1 MKKYK
6 NRKDAAKMVVAVLCA
21 ACMLTACGNA
31 EADAMEEIA
40 ASATETTTESAE
52 VLPTEKPAA
61 EPTEAPAKTVD
72 EGSATEPVEPVA
84 VTAEPDTKPSAEPVA
99 ASAGAAAEAGYTCTE
114 MTQTMYAKSAVNVR
128 DLPGTDGNKI
138 GSLKASEEITVT
150 GKCDQ
155 TGWYRFDLNGATAYV
170 SDKYIVSEKPV
181 ANTGSTKTANTGN
194 SNTAA
199 NQYASNTVDDTFG
212 ITEEQIEN
220 FMKTHGDG
228 STGNT
233 GNTVVGNTIT
243 GKLSAEND
251 YFDRAAAEQVFASIN
266 AERTAAGIPALIW
279 SEDLYNIAVQRCY
292 ENDIHAGMRAGTSEN
307 LTVGSGCD
315 AATIHQK
322 VHDSEGHRNNY
333 MNSTWAYGAVAVRVL
348 SNTLCGMQ
356 LEPYH
361 IAYEVFS
368 AGDNTATNSSVTINT
383 PAQENTEAVAPKTA
397 DENTSASSSNVGWSM
412 TPPTQEDG
420 LKNWQEQNPDA
431 EVSFGN

>member
-1 MKKYK
+1 MKYK
-6 NRKDAAKMVVAVLCA
+6 NCKDTAKMVVAILCA
-21 ACMLTACGNA
+21 ACMLTACGNT

-40 ASATETTTESAE
+40 ASVTETATEPAE
-52 VLPTEKPAA
+52 VLPTETSAA

-99 ASAGAAAEAGYTCTE
+99 ASAGAATEAGYTCTE

-155 TGWYRFDLNGATAYV
+155 TGWYRFDLNGTTAYV

-181 ANTGSTKTANTGN
+181 ANTGSTKTANAGN

-220 FMKTHGDG
+220 FMKTHEEGG
-228 STGNT
+228 TGGGTSNP
-233 GNTVVGNTIT
+233 NEYI
-243 GKLSAEND
+243 
-251 YFDRAAAEQVFASIN
+251 DRAMSEQVFAMVN
-266 AERTAAGIPALIW
+266 AERSAAGIPELTW
-279 SEDLYNIAVQRCY
+279 SEDLYDIAVQRCY
-292 ENDIHAGMRAGTSEN
+292 EDDGHDSVRPGTGEN
-307 LTVGSGCD
+307 YLSGAFGDDD
-315 AATIHQK
+315 ANASTIHQK
-322 VHDSEGHRNNY
+322 WKNSPGHYNNY
-333 MNSTWAYGAVAVRVL
+333 MNTMYGAGAVAIRRIPCSLGGISLGDGVV
-348 SNTLCGMQ
+348 
-356 LEPYH
+356 
-361 IAYEVFS
+361 AYEVFTL
-368 AGDNTATNSSVTINT
+368 ANNGETTVQEPPIATKT
-383 PAQENTEAVAPKTA
+383 PNDGTSTGTA
-397 DENTSASSSNVGWSM
+397 DVGWSL

>member
-6 NRKDAAKMVVAVLCA
+6 NRKDAVKMVVAVLCA

-40 ASATETTTESAE
+40 ASVTETTTESAE

-114 MTQTMYAKSAVNVR
+114 MTQTMYVKSAVNVR
-128 DLPGTDGNKI
+128 DLPSTDGKKI

-155 TGWYRFDLNGATAYV
+155 TGWYRFDLNGTTAYV
-170 SDKYIVSEKPV
+170 SDKYIVSEKPAQTAT
-181 ANTGSTKTANTGN
+181 ANNGGKTTQSTAAATGSTTATTGN
-194 SNTAA
+194 AA
-199 NQYASNTVDDTFG
+199 TTSG
-212 ITEEQIEN
+212 E
-220 FMKTHGDG
+220 
-228 STGNT
+228 
-233 GNTVVGNTIT
+233 
-243 GKLSAEND
+243 
-251 YFDRAAAEQVFASIN
+251 YFDRTMAEQVFAMVNEERVANGIN
-266 AERTAAGIPALIW
+266 ALIW

-292 ENDIHAGMRAGTSEN
+292 ENDIHEGARPGIGEN
-307 LTVGSGCD
+307 YSNNQQTAEEIYQGW
-315 AATIHQK
+315 
-322 VHDSEGHRNNY
+322 HDSPGHHDNY
-333 MNSTWAYGAVAVRVL
+333 MNPSYTYSAVAVRIIPILGGALGNEHIHYQVFTRED
-348 SNTLCGMQ
+348 STAAGAAASVNQ
-356 LEPYH
+356 EPP
-361 IAYEVFS
+361 A
-368 AGDNTATNSSVTINT
+368 ATKT
-383 PAQENTEAVAPKTA
+383 PNDGTSTGTA
-397 DENTSASSSNVGWSM
+397 DVGWSL

>member
-128 DLPGTDGNKI
+128 DLPSTDGKKI
-138 GSLKASEEITVT
+138 GSLKASQEITVT

-155 TGWYRFDLNGATAYV
+155 TGWYRFELNGTTGYV
-170 SDKYIVSEKPV
+170 SDKYIVSEKPA
-181 ANTGSTKTANTGN
+181 ANTVAAAGNNNTAGNTTQQ
-194 SNTAA
+194 NTAA
-199 NQYASNTVDDTFG
+199 PAATPTPAQTTTTGTTDTSG
-212 ITEEQIEN
+212 E
-220 FMKTHGDG
+220 
-228 STGNT
+228 
-233 GNTVVGNTIT
+233 
-243 GKLSAEND
+243 
-251 YFDRAAAEQVFASIN
+251 YFDRAMAEQVFTLVN
-266 AERTAAGIPALIW
+266 EERVANGIPALIW
-279 SEDLYNIAVQRCY
+279 SEDMYNIAVQRCY
-292 ENDIHAGMRAGTSEN
+292 ENDVHEGVRAGTTENYSEGQQ
-307 LTVGSGCD
+307 TAEEIYQSW
-315 AATIHQK
+315 
-322 VHDSEGHRNNY
+322 HDSPGHHDTYMRPNY
-333 MNSTWAYGAVAVRVL
+333 VYSAVAVRIVPL
-348 SNTLCGMQ
+348 MGGALGNI
-356 LEPYH
+356 H
-361 IAYEVFS
+361 IHYQVF
-368 AGDNTATNSSVTINT
+368 DLNNTAANSSVTINT
-383 PAQENTEAVAPKTA
+383 PVQDDSVAAAPKTA
-397 DENTSASSSNVGWSM
+397 DENTGTSSSNVGWSM

-420 LKNWQEQNPDA
+420 LKKWQEQNPDA

>member
-6 NRKDAAKMVVAVLCA
+6 NRKDAVKTVVAVLCA

-31 EADAMEEIA
+31 EADAMEKIA
-40 ASATETTTESAE
+40 ASVTETTTEPAE

-128 DLPGTDGNKI
+128 DLPNTDGKKI
-138 GSLKASEEITVT
+138 GSLKASQEITVT

-155 TGWYRFDLNGATAYV
+155 TGWYRFDWNNTTGYV
-170 SDKYIVSEKPV
+170 SDKYIVSEKPAVNTV
-181 ANTGSTKTANTGN
+181 ASTNN
-194 SNTAA
+194 SSNTAG
-199 NQYASNTVDDTFG
+199 NQYTSNTGTDEFG
-212 ITEEQIEN
+212 ISDAVIEN
-220 FMKTHGDG
+220 FMKTHGNSAAGNTTTG
-228 STGNT
+228 STSNT
-233 GNTVVGNTIT
+233 
-243 GKLSAEND
+243 SD
-251 YFDRAAAEQVFASIN
+251 YFDRAAAEQVFASVN
-266 AERTAAGIPALIW
+266 AERTAAGIPALTW

-292 ENDIHAGMRAGTSEN
+292 ENDVHAGVRAGTTEN
-307 LTVGSGCD
+307 YTTGDGSD
-315 AATIHQK
+315 AAAIHQK
-322 VHDSEGHRNNY
+322 WHDSEGHRNTY
-333 MNSTWAYGAVAVRVL
+333 MRAEYTYGAVAVRLV
-348 SNTLCGMQ
+348 SNTLGGIQ

-361 IAYEVFS
+361 IAYEVF
-368 AGDNTATNSSVTINT
+368 DLNNTATNSSVTINT
-383 PAQENTEAVAPKTA
+383 PVQDNSVAAAPKTA
-397 DENTSASSSNVGWSM
+397 NENTDTSSSNVGWSM

-420 LKNWQEQNPDA
+420 LKKWQEQNPDV